1 MPKQIENDELTWWMM
16 NETMSYYVN
25 VTEIHEAKIWWM
37 NANQN
42 HLIDNSE
49 SYEKSFKTLVLKIIQ
64 KKLFVVKIKF

>member
-1 MPKQIENDELTWWMM
+1 MPKQIENDELTRWMM
-16 NETMSYYVN
+16 NETMNYYVN
-25 VTEIHEAKIWWM
+25 ATEIHEAKIWWM

-49 SYEKSFKTLVLKIIQ
+49 SYEKSFKTLALKIIQ

>member
-1 MPKQIENDELTWWMM
+1 
-16 NETMSYYVN
+16 
-25 VTEIHEAKIWWM
+25 M